1 MGPVGGTIMRCC
13 LVRPTP
19 VIIDIFMS
27 RFYFADMTQR
37 TTVRLAPE
45 LLRAAKKKA
54 AEEGSTVTS
63 LIEEGLRRVV
73 YGDASQKVPQK
84 PFKLKVSKAKGGMRP
99 GFDLTDMS
107 TIYEAEDEEYM
118 ERMKKGF
125 K

>member
-1 MGPVGGTIMRCC
+1 MVE
-13 LVRPTP
+13 
-19 VIIDIFMS
+19 
-27 RFYFADMTQR
+27 R

-54 AEEGSTVTS
+54 AEDGSTVTS

-73 YGDASQKVPQK
+73 YEEASRKTRGK
-84 PFKLKVSKAKGGMRP
+84 PFKIKVSKAKGGMRP

-107 TIYEAEDEEYM
+107 TIYEAEDEGYI
-118 ERMKKGF
+118 ERMKRGF